1 MAWGQCILVP
11 SSFEEARET
20 RFWRGRGGVG
30 GHLVI
35 GWELSPLAGTPPQ
48 LLSPAPISSQAQIF
62 KKTDCPNSL
71 LPLNPE
77 KNYNA
82 AAFDGSLDWPKELGK
97 SRHGQGV
104 KQSLS

>member
-1 MAWGQCILVP
+1 M
-11 SSFEEARET
+11 
-20 RFWRGRGGVG
+20 G

-71 LPLNPE
+71 LPLNPG

-82 AAFDGSLDWPKELGK
+82 AAFDGKLNNWTSGLGE
-97 SRHGQGV
+97 SRNGQGV

>member
-1 MAWGQCILVP
+1 M
-11 SSFEEARET
+11 
-20 RFWRGRGGVG
+20 G

-71 LPLNPE
+71 LPLNPG